1 MPREGSPPQEGR
13 QRCSCSPLTP
23 SWLLKPSPLV
33 ENTQPK
39 GQGGRAHLPPARA
52 RLPCPWPTTR
62 QSTIPALPEAPC
74 LGAQSHTETRFL
86 LNMFLIS
93 EERQG
98 GRASI
103 SCIHGGC

>member
-1 MPREGSPPQEGR
+1 MPLLSPDPQLAPQAFSTSREHAAQGPGGEGGPT
-13 QRCSCSPLTP
+13 PL
-23 SWLLKPSPLV
+23 
-33 ENTQPK
+33 
-39 GQGGRAHLPPARA
+39 QG
-52 RLPCPWPTTR
+52 